1 MGRFKKLLANPQL
14 NGWGF
19 FTGVIGLLFAFY
31 TYWVSQS
38 FPNLL
43 AEVHPARTILVSP
56 EGAQDL
62 TIFANGKQ
70 IKGPVTSVQI
80 AIWNAGTKPI
90 RAEDVL
96 EKIRIRTNKTTPIIS
111 VRILKM
117 TRDVTGVSAD
127 ISRMTEG
134 IIGINFKILESS
146 DAVLLQLTYE
156 GDEKIE
162 FIGSGIIVGQSK
174 FELLKFTKNP
184 SLEEK
189 PNYNNSKYNKTIF
202 IALILVGCFFLFKA
216 APLLYRDIN
225 QTIIELKL
233 NKGILYK
240 TKIIVNFLIEL
251 ITIIIFI
258 YMIFNV
264 LDDFN
269 LNISPFLT
277 EQSAVD

>member
-1 MGRFKKLLANPQL
+1 MNSFKKLLANPQL

-19 FTGVIGLLFAFY
+19 FLGVIGLLFAIY
-31 TYWVSQS
+31 TYWVSQD

-43 AEVHPARTILVSP
+43 AQVHPARTILVSP
-56 EGAQDL
+56 GGAQDL
-62 TIFANGKQ
+62 TIFASGKQ

-96 EKIRIRTNKTTPIIS
+96 EKIRIRTNKITPIIS
-111 VRILKM
+111 VRMLKM
-117 TRDVTGVSAD
+117 TRDATGVSTD

-146 DAVLLQLTYE
+146 DAALLQLTYE

-174 FELLKFTKNP
+174 FELLKFTNPP

-189 PNYNNSKYNKTIF
+189 PNYHNSKYNKLTF
-202 IALILVGCFFLFKA
+202 IAGICIGCFFLFRIGTQF
-216 APLLYRDIN
+216 YRDIN
-225 QTIIELKL
+225 KAIFELRL
-233 NKGILYK
+233 NKGVSYK
-240 TKIIVNFLIEL
+240 IKFAAKFLSGLIAIMFLIYV
-251 ITIIIFI
+251 IFDTLHN
-258 YMIFNV
+258 FNI
-264 LDDFN
+264 
-269 LNISPFLT
+269 NISPFLA
-277 EQSAVD
+277 E